1 MTAPILDLDLP
12 PEHPLRQILDF
23 IAAHPEVRQPVLRAL
38 LTEDFL
44 SLPVQVQQLAERVDG
59 VAGQVDELREDV
71 ASFKD
76 ETREQFR
83 VVNARIDE
91 TNQSMQ
97 EQFQQ
102 VNTRIDGV
110 NARIDGVNT
119 RIDGVNTRIDET
131 NQSMQEQFQQVNT
144 RIDGVNTRIGD
155 SAESVVRR
163 MEGSLGR
170 FRGETYEKRCAE
182 KLDELLVDHFAY
194 AQPLDREPINR
205 QLAQVRQNGT
215 ISRQEYLDGRSVDI
229 IAQDTFADDGER
241 RWAVVEVSIT
251 FNRNDL
257 ENAAR
262 RAAIIARV
270 FGVQTQAFVVTNSP
284 WPDDVNTIA
293 EQMGVT
299 IVRNHDPAYEAQPL

>member
-44 SLPVQVQQLAERVDG
+44 SMPVQVQ
-59 VAGQVDELREDV
+59 ELRTDLT
-71 ASFKD
+71 SFKE

-83 VVNARIDE
+83 AVHARIDE

-102 VNTRIDGV
+102 VN
-110 NARIDGVNT
+110 A
-119 RIDGVNTRIDET
+119 RIDET
-131 NQSMQEQFQQVNT
+131 NRSMQEQFQQVNA
-144 RIDGVNTRIGD
+144 RIDETNRSMQEQFQYVNQRIDD
-155 SAESVVRR
+155 SANSVVRR

-170 FRGETYEKRCAE
+170 FRGETYEKRCADII
-182 KLDELLVDHFAY
+182 DELLVDYFAY

-205 QLAQVRQNGT
+205 QLAQVRQDGL
-215 ISRQEYLDGRSVDI
+215 ISRQEYLDARNADI
-229 IAQDTFADDGER
+229 IAHDAFADGVEQ

-262 RAAIIARV
+262 RTAIIGRV
-270 FGVQTQAFVVTNSP
+270 FSVQTQAFVVTNSP

-299 IVRNHDPAYEAQPL
+299 IVRNYDPAYEAQPL

>member
-23 IAAHPEVRQPVLRAL
+23 ISAHPEVRQPVLRAL

-44 SLPVQVQQLAERVDG
+44 SLPVQVRELTERVDG
-59 VAGQVDELREDV
+59 VAGQVDELREDLG
-71 ASFKD
+71 SFKE

-83 VVNARIDE
+83 AVNARIDE
-91 TNQSMQ
+91 T
-97 EQFQQ
+97 
-102 VNTRIDGV
+102 
-110 NARIDGVNT
+110 NT
-119 RIDGVNTRIDET
+119 RIDGVNTRIDE
-131 NQSMQEQFQQVNT
+131 SA
-144 RIDGVNTRIGD
+144 D
-155 SAESVVRR
+155 SIVRR

-170 FRGETYEKRCAE
+170 FRGETYEKRCIE
-182 KLDELLVDHFAY
+182 KIDELLSDHFGY

-205 QLAQVRQNGT
+205 QLAQVRRDGA
-215 ISRQEYLDGRSVDI
+215 ISRQEYLDGRNVDI
-229 IAQDTFADDGER
+229 IAHDTFAYDGER

-262 RAAIIARV
+262 RSAIIASV

-284 WPDDVNTIA
+284 WPDDVNAVA
-293 EQMGVT
+293 ERMGVT
-299 IVRNHDPAYEAQPL
+299 IVRSHDPAYQDQPL